1 MTSVRS
7 RVLPYSH
14 PYFQAN
20 MKQVTIQANMK
31 QVTILWYKWDDET
44 YFSLKNISL
53 KIAISTSFRPPA
65 ELYFL
70 QCMTAKNPTKVGFD
84 SINFL
89 ELDQS

>member
-1 MTSVRS
+1 
-7 RVLPYSH
+7 
-14 PYFQAN
+14 

-31 QVTILWYKWDDET
+31 QVTILWYKWDDEN
-44 YFSLKNISL
+44 YFSLKD
-53 KIAISTSFRPPA
+53 IAISTSFTPPA

-70 QCMTAKNPTKVGFD
+70 QCMTAKNTTKVGFD